1 VEEATKLM
9 LSAISDEAR
18 RILDEARNRGII
30 LRLFGGVAVK
40 YHCPSATH
48 RSLQRSY
55 PDLDFFGRG
64 KQGREIR
71 KLFLDLG
78 YEPNQRFNALHGAT
92 RLIFEDAKNQRVV
105 DLFLDVFRMC
115 HTLHFGDRLTFDD
128 NTITISDLLL
138 TKLQVVE
145 INEKDI
151 RDLIAILKDHDVVD
165 HAASGDK
172 EVIDAGY
179 ISFLCADDWGLCK
192 TVSLTLRKLL
202 TFLQKY
208 ELEPEAKEILETRIN
223 KLLRAIETV
232 PKSFKWKLRDKV
244 GEKKRWYDLPE
255 VPIRTQSV
263 SSV

>member
-1 VEEATKLM
+1 M
-9 LSAISDEAR
+9 LSAISDEAK

-30 LRLFGGVAVK
+30 LRLLGGVAVK
-40 YHCPSATH
+40 NHCSSATH
-48 RSLQRSY
+48 RSLQRFY

-71 KLFLDLG
+71 KLLLDLG

-105 DLFLDVFRMC
+105 DIFLDVFRMC
-115 HTLHFGDRLTFDD
+115 HTLHLGDRLPLDEY
-128 NTITISDLLL
+128 TIPISDLLL

-151 RDLIAILKDHDVVD
+151 RDLIAILKDHDVID
-165 HAASGDK
+165 QIAPGDR

-179 ISFLCADDWGLCK
+179 ISRLCSEDWGLCK
-192 TVSLTLRKLL
+192 TISLTLGKAL
-202 TFLQKY
+202 TFLPKY
-208 ELEPEAKEILETRIN
+208 ELESEAKRILESRIN
-223 KLLRAIETV
+223 KLLQAIETV

-255 VPIRTQSV
+255 VPIRTELV
-263 SSV
+263 S

>member
-1 VEEATKLM
+1 M
-9 LSAISDEAR
+9 QSAISDEAK
-18 RILDEARNRGII
+18 RILDEAKERGIV

-105 DLFLDVFRMC
+105 DIFLDIFKMC
-115 HTLHFGDRLTFDD
+115 HTFHLGERLNLDD
-128 NTITISDLLL
+128 YTIPISDLLL

-145 INEKDI
+145 TNEKDI
-151 RDLIAILKDHDVVD
+151 RDLIAILKDHDVID
-165 HAASGDK
+165 HIASGDK
-172 EVIDAGY
+172 EVIDTGY
-179 ISFLCADDWGLCK
+179 ISTLSADDWGLCK
-192 TVSLTLRKLL
+192 TISLTLKKLL
-202 TFLQKY
+202 TFLPKY
-208 ELEPEAKEILETRIN
+208 ELQPEANQVLEARIS
-223 KLLRAIETV
+223 KLLHAIETV
-232 PKSFKWKLRDKV
+232 PKSLKWKLRDKV
-244 GEKKRWYDLPE
+244 GERKRWYDLPE

-263 SSV
+263 SSA

>member
-1 VEEATKLM
+1 M
-9 LSAISDEAR
+9 QSAISDEAK
-18 RILDEARNRGII
+18 RILDEAKGRGII

-105 DLFLDVFRMC
+105 DIFLDVFRMC
-115 HTLHFGDRLTFDD
+115 HTLHLGDRLSLDD
-128 NTITISDLLL
+128 YTIPISDLLL

-151 RDLIAILKDHDVVD
+151 RDLIVILKDHDVVEQI
-165 HAASGDK
+165 ASGDK
-172 EVIDAGY
+172 EVVDAGY
-179 ISFLCADDWGLCK
+179 VSRLCADDWGLCK
-192 TVSLTLRKLL
+192 TISLTLGKVLV
-202 TFLQKY
+202 FLPKY
-208 ELEPEAKEILETRIN
+208 ELEPEAKQMLESRIN
-223 KLLRAIETV
+223 KLLHAIETV

-255 VPIRTQSV
+255 VPIRTESV
-263 SSV
+263 SSA

>member
-1 VEEATKLM
+1 M
-9 LSAISDEAR
+9 QSAISDEAKR
-18 RILDEARNRGII
+18 VLDEAKERGII

-105 DLFLDVFRMC
+105 DIFLDVFRMC
-115 HTLHFGDRLTFDD
+115 HTLHLGERLSLDD
-128 NTITISDLLL
+128 STIPISDLLL

-151 RDLIAILKDHDVVD
+151 RDLIAILRDHEVVD
-165 HAASGDK
+165 H
-172 EVIDAGY
+172 
-179 ISFLCADDWGLCK
+179 IS
-192 TVSLTLRKLL
+192 S
-202 TFLQKY
+202 
-208 ELEPEAKEILETRIN
+208 
-223 KLLRAIETV
+223 
-232 PKSFKWKLRDKV
+232 
-244 GEKKRWYDLPE
+244 GEKEAIDSAY
-255 VPIRTQSV
+255 V
-263 SSV
+263 SAL

>member
-1 VEEATKLM
+1 M
-9 LSAISDEAR
+9 LSVISDEAK
-18 RILDEARNRGII
+18 RILDESKQRGVV

-64 KQGREIR
+64 KQGRDIR
-71 KLFLDLG
+71 KLFTDLG

-92 RLIFEDAKNQRVV
+92 RLIFEDEKNQRVV
-105 DLFLDVFRMC
+105 DIFLDVFKMC
-115 HTLHFGDRLTFDD
+115 HTLHLGDRLTLDD
-128 NTITISDLLL
+128 YTIPISDLLL

-145 INEKDI
+145 INEKDV
-151 RDLIAILKDHDVVD
+151 RDLIAILRDHDVV
-165 HAASGDK
+165 AEARQGDK
-172 EVIDAGY
+172 EVIDADY
-179 ISFLCADDWGLCK
+179 ISNLCAEDWGLDR
-192 TVSLTLRKLL
+192 TISLTLKKLL
-202 TFLQKY
+202 TFLPKFD
-208 ELEPEAKEILETRIN
+208 LEAEAKQILERRID
-223 KLLRAIETV
+223 KLRESIDTA

-263 SSV
+263 GSG

>member
-1 VEEATKLM
+1 M
-9 LSAISDEAR
+9 QSAISDEAKR
-18 RILDEARNRGII
+18 VLDEAKERGII

-55 PDLDFFGRG
+55 PDLDFFGRE

-92 RLIFEDAKNQRVV
+92 RLIFEDSKNLRVV
-105 DLFLDVFRMC
+105 DIFLDVFRMC
-115 HTLHFGDRLTFDD
+115 HTLHLGDRLTLDD
-128 NTITISDLLL
+128 YTIPISDLLL

-145 INEKDI
+145 TNEKDI
-151 RDLIAILKDHDVVD
+151 RDLIAILKDHDVVERID
-165 HAASGDK
+165 SVDR
-172 EVIDAGY
+172 EVIDSRY
-179 ISFLCADDWGLCK
+179 VSTLCADDWGLCK
-192 TVSLTLRKLL
+192 TISLTLRKLL
-202 TFLQKY
+202 TFLSKY
-208 ELEPEAKEILETRIN
+208 EIEPEAKQILEARIN
-223 KLLRAIETV
+223 QLLHAIETV
-232 PKSFKWKLRDKV
+232 PKSFRWKLRDKV

-263 SSV
+263 SSA

>member
-1 VEEATKLM
+1 M
-9 LSAISDEAR
+9 LSAISDEAK

-55 PDLDFFGRG
+55 PDLDLFGRG

-71 KLFLDLG
+71 RLFLDLG

-92 RLIFEDAKNQRVV
+92 RLIFEDVTNQRVV
-105 DLFLDVFRMC
+105 DIFLDVFRMC
-115 HTLHFGDRLTFDD
+115 HTLHLGDRLSIDD
-128 NTITISDLLL
+128 YTIPISDLLL

-151 RDLIAILKDHDVVD
+151 RDLIAILKDHDIPEKID
-165 HAASGDK
+165 SGDK

-179 ISFLCADDWGLCK
+179 ISTLCADVWGLCK
-192 TVSLTLRKLL
+192 TISLTLRKLL
-202 TFLQKY
+202 TFLSKY
-208 ELEPEAKEILETRIN
+208 ELESEAKQILEARIS
-223 KLLRAIETV
+223 KLLNAIDTV
-232 PKSFKWKLRDKV
+232 PKSLKWKLRDKV
-244 GEKKRWYDLPE
+244 GERKRWYDLPE
-255 VPIRTQSV
+255 IPIRTQSV
-263 SSV
+263 SSA

>member
-1 VEEATKLM
+1 M
-9 LSAISDEAR
+9 QSAISDEAK
-18 RILDEARNRGII
+18 RILDEAKERGIV

-92 RLIFEDAKNQRVV
+92 RLIFEDGKNQRVV
-105 DLFLDVFRMC
+105 DIFLDIFKMC
-115 HTLHFGDRLTFDD
+115 HTFHLGERLNLDD
-128 NTITISDLLL
+128 YTIPISDLLL

-145 INEKDI
+145 TNEKDI
-151 RDLIAILKDHDVVD
+151 RDLIAILKDHDVID
-165 HAASGDK
+165 HIASGDK
-172 EVIDAGY
+172 EVIDTGY
-179 ISFLCADDWGLCK
+179 ISTLCADDWGLCK
-192 TVSLTLRKLL
+192 TISLTLKKLL
-202 TFLQKY
+202 TFLPKY
-208 ELEPEAKEILETRIN
+208 ELQPEANQVLEARIS
-223 KLLRAIETV
+223 KLLHAIETV
-232 PKSFKWKLRDKV
+232 PKSLKWKLRDKV
-244 GEKKRWYDLPE
+244 GERKRWYDLPE

-263 SSV
+263 LQRDN

>member
-1 VEEATKLM
+1 M
-9 LSAISDEAR
+9 QSAISDEAKR
-18 RILDEARNRGII
+18 TLDEAKERGII

-48 RSLQRSY
+48 RSLQRAY
-55 PDLDFFGRG
+55 PDLDFFGKG

-71 KLFLDLG
+71 KLFTDLG

-105 DLFLDVFRMC
+105 DIFLDVFRMC
-115 HTLHFGDRLTFDD
+115 HTLHLGDRLTLDD
-128 NTITISDLLL
+128 YSIPISDLLL

-151 RDLIAILKDHDVVD
+151 RDLIAILKDHDVGEKV
-165 HAASGDK
+165 APGEK

-179 ISFLCADDWGLCK
+179 ISALCSDDWGLCK
-192 TVSLTLRKLL
+192 TISLTLKKLL

-208 ELEPEAKEILETRIN
+208 ELGPDAKQILETRIN
-223 KLLRAIETV
+223 KLLNAIETV

-255 VPIRTQSV
+255 VPIRTQAV
-263 SSV
+263 

>member
-1 VEEATKLM
+1 M
-9 LSAISDEAR
+9 LSAISDEAK
-18 RILDEARNRGII
+18 RILDEAKNRGII

-71 KLFLDLG
+71 KLFMDLG
-78 YEPNQRFNALHGAT
+78 YEPNKRFNALHGAT
-92 RLIFEDAKNQRVV
+92 RLIFEDAMNRRVV

-115 HTLHFGDRLTFDD
+115 HTLRLGDRLTLDD
-128 NTITISDLLL
+128 YTISISDLLL

-165 HAASGDK
+165 HAASGNK

-179 ISFLCADDWGLCK
+179 VSSLCVDDWGLCK
-192 TVSLTLRKLL
+192 TLSLTLRKLL

-223 KLLRAIETV
+223 KLLHAIETV

-244 GEKKRWYDLPE
+244 GEKKRWYDVPE
-255 VPIRTQSV
+255 VPIRTQAV
-263 SSV
+263 SSA

>member
-1 VEEATKLM
+1 M
-9 LSAISDEAR
+9 LSVISDEAK
-18 RILDEARNRGII
+18 RILDEAKQRGIV

-71 KLFLDLG
+71 KLFSDLG

-92 RLIFEDAKNQRVV
+92 RLIFEDEKNQRVV
-105 DLFLDVFRMC
+105 DIFLDIFKMC
-115 HTLHFGDRLTFDD
+115 HTLRLGDRLTLDD
-128 NTITISDLLL
+128 YTIPISDLLL

-145 INEKDI
+145 VNEKDI
-151 RDLIAILKDHDVVD
+151 RDLIAILRDHDVIDQVTQ
-165 HAASGDK
+165 GDR
-172 EVIDAGY
+172 EVIDSAY
-179 ISFLCADDWGLCK
+179 ISSLSAGDWGLDK
-192 TVSLTLRKLL
+192 TISLTLKKLV
-202 TFLQKY
+202 TFLPKY
-208 ELEPEAKEILETRIN
+208 ELESEAQRILDGRIS
-223 KLLRAIETV
+223 KLLASIEAA
-232 PKSFKWKLRDKV
+232 PKSLKWKLRDKV

-263 SSV
+263 G

>member
-1 VEEATKLM
+1 M
-9 LSAISDEAR
+9 QSAISDEAKR
-18 RILDEARNRGII
+18 VLDEARERGII

-64 KQGREIR
+64 KQGRDIR

-92 RLIFEDAKNQRVV
+92 RLIFEDAKKQRVV
-105 DLFLDVFRMC
+105 DIFLDVFRMC
-115 HTLHFGDRLTFDD
+115 HTLHLGDRLTLDD
-128 NTITISDLLL
+128 YTIPISDLLL

-151 RDLIAILKDHDVVD
+151 RDLIAILKDHEVVERID
-165 HAASGDK
+165 SREK

-179 ISFLCADDWGLCK
+179 VSTLCADDWGLCK
-192 TVSLTLRKLL
+192 NISLTLKKLL
-202 TFLQKY
+202 TFLPKY
-208 ELEPEAKEILETRIN
+208 ELEPEATQVLEARID
-223 KLLRAIETV
+223 KLLHAIETV
-232 PKSFKWKLRDKV
+232 PKSLKWKLRDKV
-244 GEKKRWYDLPE
+244 GERKRWYDLPE
-255 VPIRTQSV
+255 VPIPTQSV
-263 SSV
+263 SSA

>member
-1 VEEATKLM
+1 M
-9 LSAISDEAR
+9 LSAISDEAK

-92 RLIFEDAKNQRVV
+92 RLIFEDANNQRVI
-105 DLFLDVFRMC
+105 DIFLDVFRMC
-115 HTLHFGDRLTFDD
+115 HTLHLGDRLTLDD
-128 NTITISDLLL
+128 YTIPISDLLL

-151 RDLIAILKDHDVVD
+151 RDLIAILKDHDIVD
-165 HAASGDK
+165 HVASGDK
-172 EVIDAGY
+172 EAIDAGY
-179 ISFLCADDWGLCK
+179 ISSLCADEWGLCK
-192 TVSLTLRKLL
+192 TISLTLTKLL

-223 KLLRAIETV
+223 KLLHAFETV
-232 PKSFKWKLRDKV
+232 PKSFRWKLRDKV

-263 SSV
+263 SSA

>member
-1 VEEATKLM
+1 M
-9 LSAISDEAR
+9 LSVISDEAQ
-18 RILDEARNRGII
+18 RILDAAKQRGIV

-71 KLFLDLG
+71 KLLTDLG

-92 RLIFEDAKNQRVV
+92 RLIFEDEKNQRVV
-105 DLFLDVFRMC
+105 DIFLDVFKMC
-115 HTLHFGDRLTFDD
+115 HTLHLGDRLNLDD
-128 NTITISDLLL
+128 YTIPISDLLL

-145 INEKDI
+145 INEKDV
-151 RDLIAILKDHDVVD
+151 RDLIAILTDHDVVGQV
-165 HAASGDK
+165 SQGDK
-172 EVIDAGY
+172 EVIDSAY
-179 ISFLCADDWGLCK
+179 ISGLSAEDWGLDR
-192 TVSLTLRKLL
+192 TISLTLKKLL
-202 TFLQKY
+202 TFLSKY
-208 ELEPEAKEILETRIN
+208 ELDAEAKRILETRIN
-223 KLLRAIETV
+223 KLRQSIDSA

-263 SSV
+263 GSG

>member
-1 VEEATKLM
+1 M
-9 LSAISDEAR
+9 QSAISDEAK
-18 RILDEARNRGII
+18 RILDEAREGGII

-40 YHCPSATH
+40 YRCPSATH

-71 KLFLDLG
+71 RLFLDLG

-105 DLFLDVFRMC
+105 DIFLDVFRMC
-115 HTLHFGDRLTFDD
+115 HTLHLGDRLSLDD
-128 NTITISDLLL
+128 YTIPISDLLL

-151 RDLIAILKDHDVVD
+151 RDLIAILKDHDVD
-165 HAASGDK
+165 DQIASGDK

-179 ISFLCADDWGLCK
+179 VSRLCADDWGLCK
-192 TVSLTLRKLL
+192 TVSLTLGKVL
-202 TFLQKY
+202 TFLPKY
-208 ELEPEAKEILETRIN
+208 ELEPEAKQMLESRIN
-223 KLLRAIETV
+223 KLIHAIEKV

-255 VPIRTQSV
+255 VPIRTESV
-263 SSV
+263 SSA

>member
-1 VEEATKLM
+1 M
-9 LSAISDEAR
+9 QSAISDEAK
-18 RILDEARNRGII
+18 RILDAAKERGIT

-48 RSLQRSY
+48 RSLQRAY

-71 KLFLDLG
+71 TLFTDLG

-105 DLFLDVFRMC
+105 DIFLDVFRMC
-115 HTLHFGDRLTFDD
+115 HTLHLGDRLTLDD
-128 NTITISDLLL
+128 YTIPISDLLL

-165 HAASGDK
+165 QVAHGEK

-179 ISFLCADDWGLCK
+179 ISALCSDDWGLCK
-192 TVSLTLRKLL
+192 TISLTLRKLL
-202 TFLQKY
+202 IFLPKY
-208 ELEPEAKEILETRIN
+208 ELEPEAKQVLETRTN

-244 GEKKRWYDLPE
+244 GERKRWYDLPE

-263 SSV
+263 SSA

>member
-1 VEEATKLM
+1 M
-9 LSAISDEAR
+9 QSAISEEAK
-18 RILDEARNRGII
+18 RILDEATGRGII

-48 RSLQRSY
+48 RSLQRAY

-71 KLFLDLG
+71 KLLTDLG
-78 YEPNQRFNALHGAT
+78 YEPNQRFNALHGTT
-92 RLIFEDAKNQRVV
+92 RLIFEDTKNQRIV
-105 DLFLDVFRMC
+105 DIFLDVFRMC
-115 HTLHFGDRLTFDD
+115 HTLHLGERLTLDD
-128 NTITISDLLL
+128 YTIPISDLLL

-151 RDLIAILKDHDVVD
+151 RDLIAILRDHEVVD
-165 HAASGDK
+165 HTSSGEK
-172 EVIDAGY
+172 EAIDAGY
-179 ISFLCADDWGLCK
+179 ISALCADDWGLCK
-192 TVSLTLRKLL
+192 TLSLTLGKLL
-202 TFLQKY
+202 TFLPKY
-208 ELEPEAKEILETRIN
+208 ELEPEANQILEARVN
-223 KLLRAIETV
+223 KLLHSIETV

-263 SSV
+263 SST

>member
-1 VEEATKLM
+1 M
-9 LSAISDEAR
+9 QSAISDEAK
-18 RILDEARNRGII
+18 RILDEAKGRGII

-78 YEPNQRFNALHGAT
+78 YEPNQRFNALHGVT

-105 DLFLDVFRMC
+105 DIFLDVFRMC
-115 HTLHFGDRLTFDD
+115 HTLHLGDRLSLDD
-128 NTITISDLLL
+128 YTIPISDLLL

-151 RDLIAILKDHDVVD
+151 RDLIVILKDHDVGVQTVMEFD
-165 HAASGDK
+165 NIETVKRAV
-172 EVIDAGY
+172 EIDAG
-179 ISFLCADDWGLCK
+179 ISIVPLGTIGQEVAKQTLAAVQFDDAQFFRQLAAIYKKNKVLSPAMKQFLAILK
-192 TVSLTLRKLL
+192 
-202 TFLQKY
+202 
-208 ELEPEAKEILETRIN
+208 EA
-223 KLLRAIETV
+223 
-232 PKSFKWKLRDKV
+232 
-244 GEKKRWYDLPE
+244 
-255 VPIRTQSV
+255 Q
-263 SSV
+263 

>member
-1 VEEATKLM
+1 MQSV
-9 LSAISDEAR
+9 ISDEAKR
-18 RILDEARNRGII
+18 VLDQAKERSIV

-40 YHCPSATH
+40 YRCPSATH

-64 KQGREIR
+64 RQGREIR
-71 KLFLDLG
+71 KLFLELG

-105 DLFLDVFRMC
+105 DIFLDVFRMC
-115 HTLHFGDRLTFDD
+115 HSLHLGDRLTLDD
-128 NTITISDLLL
+128 YTIPISDLLL

-151 RDLIAILKDHDVVD
+151 RDLIAILKDHDVVERI
-165 HAASGDK
+165 AAGDK
-172 EVIDAGY
+172 EAIDARY
-179 ISFLCADDWGLCK
+179 IASLCADDWGLCK
-192 TVSLTLRKLL
+192 TISLTLKKLL
-202 TFLQKY
+202 TFLSKY
-208 ELEPEAKEILETRIN
+208 ELEPETKQILETRTN
-223 KLLRAIETV
+223 KLLHSIEMV

-244 GEKKRWYDLPE
+244 GERKRWYDLPE

-263 SSV
+263 SSA

>member
-1 VEEATKLM
+1 M
-9 LSAISDEAR
+9 QSAISDEAK
-18 RILDEARNRGII
+18 RILDEAKQGGII
-30 LRLFGGVAVK
+30 LRLLGGVAVK

-64 KQGREIR
+64 KQGQEIR
-71 KLFLDLG
+71 NLFLDLG

-105 DLFLDVFRMC
+105 DIFLDVFRMC
-115 HTLHFGDRLTFDD
+115 HTLHFGDRLALDD
-128 NTITISDLLL
+128 YTIPISDLLL

-151 RDLIAILKDHDVVD
+151 RDLIAILNDHDVVERI
-165 HAASGDK
+165 ASVDK

-179 ISFLCADDWGLCK
+179 IASLCADDWGLCR
-192 TVSLTLRKLL
+192 TISLTLKKLL
-202 TFLQKY
+202 IFLSKY
-208 ELEPEAKEILETRIN
+208 ELEPKAKQILSTRIN
-223 KLLRAIETV
+223 TLLHSIQIV

-263 SSV
+263 SST

>member
-1 VEEATKLM
+1 M
-9 LSAISDEAR
+9 LSAISDEAK
-18 RILDEARNRGII
+18 RILDEARERRVV

-55 PDLDFFGRG
+55 PDLDLFGRG

-105 DLFLDVFRMC
+105 DIFLDVFRMC
-115 HTLHFGDRLTFDD
+115 HALHLGDRLTLDD
-128 NTITISDLLL
+128 YTIPISDLLL

-145 INEKDI
+145 INEKDV
-151 RDLIAILKDHDVVD
+151 RDLIAILKDHDVVERVD
-165 HAASGDK
+165 SGDR
-172 EVIDAGY
+172 EVIYAGY
-179 ISFLCADDWGLCK
+179 ISTLCADDWGLCR
-192 TVSLTLRKLL
+192 TISLTLRKLL
-202 TFLQKY
+202 TFLSKY
-208 ELEPEAKEILETRIN
+208 ELEPEAKQILEARIN
-223 KLLRAIETV
+223 GLLHAIETV
-232 PKSFKWKLRDKV
+232 PKSFRWKLRDKV
-244 GEKKRWYDLPE
+244 GERKRWYDLPE

-263 SSV
+263 SSA